1 MLITTHDGDTIRVSD
16 EVYRAVDE
24 LKVEIDVLKERLAE
38 YEGPEAL
45 GRRGMSST
53 VVRRLTSALYQCLG
67 LAQLKLALLDEGAE
81 FDWVL
86 AGLWA
91 IDTAEASDLVDSGV
105 LMDALAHH
113 LESLAEQVDI
123 RFDQQKAFAFAL
135 RYYEAHLA
143 EEDKIP
149 SDKNIIPSY

>member
-1 MLITTHDGDTIRVSD
+1 MLITTNDGSTIRVSD
-16 EVYRAVDE
+16 AVYRAIDE

-45 GRRGMSST
+45 GQRGMNST
-53 VVRRLTSALYQCLG
+53 VVRRLTAALYQCLD

-91 IDTAEASDLVDSGV
+91 IDTAEASDLAGSV

-113 LESLAEQVDI
+113 LESLAEQVGI
-123 RFDQQKAFAFAL
+123 RFNQHKAFAFAS

-143 EEDKIP
+143 EEDKND
-149 SDKNIIPSY
+149 SDKNTIPSY